1 MKTRKIDKVFIIK
14 DQSDEVWG
22 IAPSVIQARK
32 QIAWFLPKG
41 LKYSIDYALYQ
52 RVA

>member
-1 MKTRKIDKVFIIK
+1 MKTRKIDRVFIIK
-14 DQSDEVWG
+14 DQFDEVWG
-22 IAPSVIQARK
+22 IAPSVTQAKK

-41 LKYSIDYALYQ
+41 LEYSIDYLLYQ